1 MSHVEITVDRAKC
14 EGLGMCE
21 AMAHEFFEVQDD
33 GTMVVLDEH
42 PADEHRQTVAAAVDA
57 CPVLALTL
65 KG

>member
-1 MSHVEITVDRAKC
+1 
-14 EGLGMCE
+14 
-21 AMAHEFFEVQDD
+21 MAHEFFEVQDD

>member
-1 MSHVEITVDRAKC
+1 MKIEVDRSKC

-33 GTMVVLDEH
+33 GTMVVLNET
-42 PADEHRQTVAAAVDA
+42 PGEEHRQDLTAAVDA

>member
-1 MSHVEITVDRAKC
+1 MEIVVDRSKC

-33 GTMVVLDEH
+33 GSMVVLDEH
-42 PADEHRQTVAAAVDA
+42 PGDEHRQTVSAAVDA